1 MSGKVNFNNLYFDT
15 EKINR
20 ILEIEDVPIKMKYGF
35 LTNLNIEISYLS
47 LQLKLL
53 EIEDLIIVLE
63 PNASAASEIETVLT
77 KEKTFEIMSHLMKNY
92 KALRGGKEMQENP
105 HLEDF
110 EKKFLEQR
118 KRFIYGDPN
127 QKKEGEGEEGKEP
140 DHPLKHM
147 PTKKNIREQT
157 KKQEQKE
164 NGEDPAPPNVMG
176 PELYELVFGRLDF
189 KIKINNVK
197 IYYENDHSQKNQ
209 YGNKVEFQKSF
220 SIMFNLKGLN
230 LLSVFLNSSNYF

>member
-1 MSGKVNFNNLYFDT
+1 
-15 EKINR
+15 
-20 ILEIEDVPIKMKYGF
+20 MKYGF

-63 PNASAASEIETVLT
+63 PNASAASEIETVLS
-77 KEKTFEIMSHLMKNY
+77 KERTFDIMSHLMKNY
-92 KALRGGKEMQENP
+92 KALRGGKDMQENEF
-105 HLEDF
+105 LEDF

-118 KRFIYGDPN
+118 KKFIHGDPN
-127 QKKEGEGEEGKEP
+127 QKKEGEDGEDGDKEP

-157 KKQEQKE
+157 KKEQQKKD
-164 NGEDPAPPNVMG
+164 GEEPAPPNVMG

-189 KIKINNVK
+189 KIRINNVK
-197 IYYENDHSQKNQ
+197 IYYENDHSQKSQ
-209 YGNKVEFQKSF
+209 FGNKVEFQKTF
-220 SIMFNLKGLN
+220 SIMFNLKGLS
-230 LLSVFLNSSNYF
+230 LLSVCPHIFKPSSKTFGTSSTPRRANSRTSSTWIK